1 MGTTGAAVPAV
12 VVVIFESVPA
22 RLVPVKLKGP
32 PGKSVVIFCTATC
45 GMAGLTMLVNTHVIC
60 ALARMLTPGIVSTL
74 PASVPNVPEGFPE
87 ATEFASEHEADEIV
101 KLEAT
106 VSVMVTAVP
115 LVVARMGD
123 VVVG

>member
-1 MGTTGAAVPAV
+1 M
-12 VVVIFESVPA
+12 IFEIVPA

-32 PGKSVVIFCTATC
+32 PGNSVVIFCTATC
-45 GMAGLTMLVNTHVIC
+45 GMAGLTMLVNTQVIC
-60 ALARMLTPGIVSTL
+60 ARARIFVPAMVSTF
-74 PASVPNVPEGFPE
+74 PESVPSAPAGLPE
-87 ATEFASEHEADEIV
+87 APALASEQDADEMV
-101 KLEAT
+101 KFAAS

>member
-1 MGTTGAAVPAV
+1 M
-12 VVVIFESVPA
+12 
-22 RLVPVKLKGP
+22 VPVKLNGP
-32 PGKSVVIFCTATC
+32 PGNSVVVFCTATC
-45 GMAGLTMLVNTHVIC
+45 GIAGLTMLVNTQVIC
-60 ALARMLTPGIVSTL
+60 ALARMLVPGIVSTL

-87 ATEFASEHEADEIV
+87 AAKFESEHEADEIV
-101 KLEAT
+101 KFDAT